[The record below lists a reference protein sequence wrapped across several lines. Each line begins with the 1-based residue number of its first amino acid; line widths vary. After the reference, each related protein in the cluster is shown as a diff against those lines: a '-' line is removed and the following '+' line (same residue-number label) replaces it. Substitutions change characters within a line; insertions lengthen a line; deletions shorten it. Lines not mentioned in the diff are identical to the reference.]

1 MATATPAALD
11 EFIRRFT
18 GQIDSGFGLIAG
30 DVQAILA
37 TLVVIS
43 ITLTAI
49 LWAIDE
55 TQNIM
60 ASFVRKVL
68 LVGFFAWLVGSWQSL
83 SATVVN
89 GFAMLGLRAGG
100 GPATFSDFKNAPT
113 TAVDA
118 GMQVVVKLVDY
129 IGQLASQ
136 NAGFGAL
143 QHIDA
148 ILIAAVAAI
157 GILLAFIVL
166 AIEIA
171 VTIIEFHLV
180 TLIAFVTV
188 PFGVLTQ
195 TSFMAER
202 AIGYVVSV
210 GLKMMALGVILGIG
224 VNIFKS
230 FTLSPEPTIGEE
242 CGLLLSAIFLMMLA
256 LKVPAIAGALISGG
270 PQLSAGSG
278 LMGAAGVAAGV
289 AGVAL
294 AGRTIGGAVA
304 GGWAAGGQKVAA
316 ARAAAGAIPPGG
328 GGSPG
333 PGGGA
338 DPGPGG
344 GSPTGGSGGGSGGGL
359 GGGSQ
364 GSRSRAAGW
373 AQGAADFTE
382 APVSSTVAFARQ
394 LASRTAGG
402 GGDKGGASDSAQPP
416 PPPSPAQTVAN
427 AQSRRSSVRAAAEG
441 SFAAATSTANDVTPG
456 MPATPTRRGDDP
468 ERDS

>member
-1 MATATPAALD
+1 MATASPAALD

-18 GQIDSGFGLIAG
+18 AQIDSGFGLIAG
-30 DVQAILA
+30 DVQGILA
-37 TLVVIS
+37 TLVAIS

-100 GPATFSDFKNAPT
+100 GPASFSDFKNAPT

-136 NAGFGAL
+136 NGGFGAL

-188 PFGVLTQ
+188 PFGVITQ

-210 GLKMMALGVILGIG
+210 GLKMMALGVILGVGI
-224 VNIFKS
+224 NIFKT

-316 ARAAAGAIPPGG
+316 ARAAAGAI
-328 GGSPG
+328 SP
-333 PGGGA
+333 
-338 DPGPGG
+338 
-344 GSPTGGSGGGSGGGL
+344 GGGSGGGGGGPSGGAGGSPGGGPRPGPGPGPRD
-359 GGGSQ
+359 GGGS
-364 GSRSRAAGW
+364 GFANAA
-373 AQGAADFTE
+373 AEFAE
-382 APVSSTVAFARQ
+382 APVSSAVASARRF
-394 LASRTAGG
+394 ASRGATSGQG
-402 GGDKGGASDSAQPP
+402 SSDGDAPPPP
-416 PPPSPAQTVAN
+416 PPPSTAATVAN
-427 AQSRRSSVRAAAEG
+427 ARSRRSGVRAAAEG
-441 SFAAATSTANDVTPG
+441 SFAAATSTANDITPG
-456 MPATPTRRGDDP
+456 MPATPTRRDDDP
-468 ERDS
+468 DRQA

>member
-328 GGSPG
+328 GSSPG
-333 PGGGA
+333 PGGGS
-338 DPGPGG
+338 DSGPSG
-344 GSPTGGSGGGSGGGL
+344 GSPSGGSGGGSGA
-359 GGGSQ
+359 
-364 GSRSRAAGW
+364 RAAGW
-373 AQGAADFTE
+373 AAGAAEFVE

-394 LASRTAGG
+394 LASRSSGS
-402 GGDKGGASDSAQPP
+402 GDRVSGSDSAP

-456 MPATPTRRGDDP
+456 MPATPARRGDDP

>member
-1 MATATPAALD
+1 MATASPAALD

-18 GQIDSGFGLIAG
+18 AQIDSGFGLIAG
-30 DVQAILA
+30 DVQGILA

-60 ASFVRKVL
+60 ASFVRKIL

-100 GPATFSDFKNAPT
+100 GPSTFSDFKNAPT

-195 TSFMAER
+195 TAFMAER
-202 AIGYVVSV
+202 AIGYVISV
-210 GLKMMALGVILGIG
+210 GLKMMALGVILGVGI
-224 VNIFKS
+224 NIFKS
-230 FTLSPEPTIGEE
+230 FTLAAEPTIGEE

-256 LKVPAIAGALISGG
+256 LKVPAIAGAMISGG

-328 GGSPG
+328 GS
-333 PGGGA
+333 
-338 DPGPGG
+338 G
-344 GSPTGGSGGGSGGGL
+344 GSAGGPSGEGSGGGGGPGPGPAPRDGGG
-359 GGGSQ
+359 GGFA
-364 GSRSRAAGW
+364 RA
-373 AQGAADFTE
+373 AADFAE
-382 APVSSTVAFARQ
+382 APVSSTVAAARRF
-394 LASRTAGG
+394 ASR
-402 GGDKGGASDSAQPP
+402 GGAGAEGSSETDA
-416 PPPSPAQTVAN
+416 PPPSPPPSTSDTVAN
-427 AQSRRSSVRAAAEG
+427 ARSRRSSVRAAAEG
-441 SFAAATSTANDVTPG
+441 SFAAATSTANDITPG
-456 MPATPTRRGDDP
+456 MPATPTRRGDEP
-468 ERDS
+468 EREA